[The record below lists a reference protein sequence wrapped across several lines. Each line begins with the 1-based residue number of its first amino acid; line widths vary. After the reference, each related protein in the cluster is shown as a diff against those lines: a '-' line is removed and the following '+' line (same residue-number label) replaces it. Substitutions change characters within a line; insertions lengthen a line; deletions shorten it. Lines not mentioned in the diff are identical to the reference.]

1 MSTQINSAQDTGAA
15 PAKAAAIAAAR
26 GEQPPPQQELP
37 PEAALTQMI
46 FGAFVSQAISVAAEL
61 GIADLL
67 AGQPQT
73 VAALAAATATHE
85 RSLYRVLRTLAS
97 VGVFRETGEKVFALT
112 PLAAPLRSDAPN
124 SMRNGAIFM
133 GAEWHW
139 RVYGEMTHSVRT
151 GKSAWSRAHGAEVFD
166 YFAGHP
172 EHGEV
177 FNRAMTDMSAAAAAA
192 ITEAYDFR
200 GVEKLVDVAGGHGY
214 LLAAVLRA
222 NPGARGVLFD
232 LPQVVEGAP
241 ATLEREG
248 VRDRVELA
256 AGDFFSSVPEGAD
269 AYMMKHIIHDWDDE
283 RALLILNNIRRAMR
297 DDGRVLICETVV
309 PEGNEPH
316 FGKLMDLEM
325 LVSPG
330 GVERTEREFGE
341 LLAQAGLELKRV
353 TPTRSYLSVVEAAKR
368 AK

>member
-1 MSTQINSAQDTGAA
+1 MSTQINSAPDAIVA
-15 PAKAAAIAAAR
+15 PANAAAIEEAR
-26 GEQPPPQQELP
+26 DQQSGEQQLP

-46 FGAFVSQAISVAAEL
+46 FGAFVSQAVSVAAKL
-61 GIADLL
+61 GVADLL
-67 AGQPQT
+67 AEKPLT
-73 VAALAAATATHE
+73 VAALAAATGTHE

-97 VGVFRETGEKVFALT
+97 VGVFRETGERVFELT
-112 PLAAPLRSDAPN
+112 PLAEPLRSDAPN

-139 RVYGEMTHSVRT
+139 RVYGEMMHSVRT
-151 GKSAWSRAHGAEVFD
+151 GKSAWSRAHGVEVFD
-166 YFAGHP
+166 YFAAHP

-192 ITEAYDFR
+192 VTEAYDFA
-200 GVEKLVDVAGGHGY
+200 GVGKLVDVAGGHGY

-222 NPGARGVLFD
+222 TPGARGVLFD
-232 LPQVVEGAP
+232 LPQVVEGAS
-241 ATLEREG
+241 ATIEREG
-248 VRDRVELA
+248 VAGRVELA
-256 AGDFFSSVPEGAD
+256 SGDFFASVPEGAD

-283 RALLILNNIRRAMR
+283 RAVMILNNVRRAMR

-330 GVERTEREFGE
+330 GVERTEREFAE
-341 LLAQAGLELKRV
+341 LLAQAGLELRRV
-353 TPTRSYLSVVEAAKR
+353 VPTRSYLSVVEAIKTR
-368 AK
+368 S

>member
-1 MSTQINSAQDTGAA
+1 MSTQINSASDAA
-15 PAKAAAIAAAR
+15 VVASNAATVVAQ
-26 GEQPPPQQELP
+26 GQQSQHELP
-37 PEAALTQMI
+37 PEVALTQMI
-46 FGAFVSQAISVAAEL
+46 FGAFVSQAVSVAAKL
-61 GIADLL
+61 GVADLL
-67 AGQPQT
+67 AEQPQT
-73 VAALAAATATHE
+73 VAALAAATETHE

-97 VGVFRETGEKVFALT
+97 VGVFRETDDKVFELT
-112 PLAAPLRSDAPN
+112 PLAEPLRSDAPN

-139 RVYGEMTHSVRT
+139 RVYGEMLHSVRT
-151 GKSAWSRAHGAEVFD
+151 GKSAWSRANGAEVFD
-166 YFAGHP
+166 YFAAHP

-177 FNRAMTDMSAAAAAA
+177 FNRAMTDMSAVAAAA

-200 GVEKLVDVAGGHGY
+200 GIDTLVDVAGGHGY
-214 LLAAVLRA
+214 LLAAALRA
-222 NPGARGVLFD
+222 NPDVRGVLFD
-232 LPQVVEGAP
+232 LPQVIDGAP

-248 VRDRVELA
+248 VTDRVELSS
-256 AGDFFSSVPEGAD
+256 GDFFASVPEGAD

-330 GVERTEREFGE
+330 GVERTAREYRD
-341 LLAQAGLELKRV
+341 LLAQAGLELKRII
-353 TPTRSYLSVVEAAKR
+353 PTRSYLSIVEAIKAGK
-368 AK
+368 